1 MNGYTLSGE
10 GFALREFP
18 SSPLLDEEV
27 RIRVEHC
34 CLEPS
39 DLEHAGDFC
48 PGGSFVGTVIDCG
61 SAATAF
67 QNARV
72 LVPAVVACGECD
84 TCRRGAATVC
94 PTRSVLGRDR
104 HGGCGDTVV
113 CSGRWLTRSDELLPL
128 EGPIAAL
135 TAGPGLRAYGLYC
148 RAGVSAGD
156 VVIILGHSATAEILA
171 VLATSRGSKVARGD
185 VDTSPDAIRA
195 ELSKQGAADRP
206 QKLFVCDGK
215 ANLALA
221 IAVAHPS
228 SVITS
233 AVATETLAA
242 SSALE
247 KELSLLNQS
256 YPHPDLLPETAA
268 LVVKG
273 ELDLGKVLAEG
284 LLSETSPADAER
296 AAQAGSCL
304 VVAGL

>member
-1 MNGYTLSGE
+1 MNGYALSGE
-10 GFALREFP
+10 GFALHEFP

-27 RIRVEHC
+27 RVRVEHC

-39 DLEHAGDFC
+39 DLRSSGEFC
-48 PGGSFVGTVIDCG
+48 PGGSLVGTVIDCG

-67 QNARV
+67 QDARV

-94 PTRSVLGRDR
+94 PSRSILGRDR
-104 HGGCGDTVV
+104 HGGCADSIV
-113 CSGRWLTRSDELLPL
+113 CSGRWLTRADDLLPL
-128 EGPIAAL
+128 EGPQAAL
-135 TAGPGLRAYGLYC
+135 AAGPGLRAYGLYC

-156 VVIILGHSATAEILA
+156 VVIILGHSATAELLT

-185 VDTSPDAIRA
+185 VDTNPDAIRA

-206 QKLFVCDGK
+206 QKLFVCDGE
-215 ANLALA
+215 ANVALA
-221 IAVAHPS
+221 IAVAHPN

-233 AVATETLAA
+233 AVATETLAV
-242 SSALE
+242 SSAFD

-273 ELDLGKVLAEG
+273 ELDLGKVLTDG
-284 LLSETSPADAER
+284 LLSATSPADAER
-296 AAQAGSCL
+296 AEQAGTCL